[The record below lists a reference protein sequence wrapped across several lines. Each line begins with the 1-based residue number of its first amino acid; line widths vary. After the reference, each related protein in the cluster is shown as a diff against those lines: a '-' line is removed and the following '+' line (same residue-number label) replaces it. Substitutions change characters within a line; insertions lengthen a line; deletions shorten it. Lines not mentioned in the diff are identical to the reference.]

1 MNILFIGDIFANAG
15 LKITKAFLNEYRHDY
30 DFIIANGE
38 NVAGGKGITRKHF
51 KELKNMGIDVIT
63 LGNHA
68 WDNREALEIVE
79 ESPTLIRPYNLPKGS
94 PGFGYYQFTSKSGNK
109 IAVSNML
116 GRVYMDYYDCPF
128 SAIDTILEEHPKD
141 IPLILDF
148 HAEATSEK
156 KVFSYYLRGQ
166 VSAVLGTHTHIPTA
180 DARIDGGTAY
190 ITDVGMTGVSDSA
203 IGMDYE
209 AVLERFINKQPRRF
223 KPAEGEAN
231 VNAVAITL
239 DGPIAT
245 NIEHIQWYDDT
256 E

>member
-15 LKITKAFLNEYRHDY
+15 LKITKTFLNEYRHDY

-38 NVAGGKGITRKHF
+38 NVAGGKGITRKHY

-79 ESPTLIRPYNLPKGS
+79 ESPTLIRPYNLPKSS
-94 PGFGYYQFTSKSGNK
+94 PGFGYYVFKTKSGEQ
-109 IAVSNML
+109 IAVCNVL
-116 GRVYMDYYDCPF
+116 GRVYMDSYDDPF
-128 SAIDTILEEHPKD
+128 LAMDTILAEHPPE

-156 KVFSYYLRGQ
+156 KVLAYYLRGQ
-166 VSAVLGTHTHIPTA
+166 ISALLGTHTHIPTA

-209 AVLERFINKQPRRF
+209 AVLERFIHKQPRRF
-223 KPAEGEAN
+223 KPADGDAN

-245 NIEHIQWYDDT
+245 EIEHIQWYG
-256 E
+256 

>member
-1 MNILFIGDIFANAG
+1 MKILFIGDIFANPG
-15 LKITKAFLNEYRHDY
+15 LKITKQFLNEYRHDY
-30 DFIIANGE
+30 DFVIANGE

-63 LGNHA
+63 LGNHV

-79 ESPTLIRPYNLPKGS
+79 ESPTLIRPYNLPPS
-94 PGFGYYQFTSKSGNK
+94 APGFGYYVFTTKSGEK
-109 IAVSNML
+109 MAVCNLL
-116 GRVYMDYYDCPF
+116 GRVYMDSNDCPF
-128 SAIDTILEEHPKD
+128 RSMDAILEEHPAD
-141 IPLILDF
+141 IPILVDF

-156 KVFSYYLRGQ
+156 KVLAYYLRGH
-166 VSAVLGTHTHIPTA
+166 VSALVGTHTHIPTA

-209 AVLERFINKQPRRF
+209 AVLERFIIKQPRRF
-223 KPAEGEAN
+223 KPADGDAN

-239 DGPIAT
+239 DGPVAT
-245 NIEHIQWYDDT
+245 DIEQIQWYG
-256 E
+256 